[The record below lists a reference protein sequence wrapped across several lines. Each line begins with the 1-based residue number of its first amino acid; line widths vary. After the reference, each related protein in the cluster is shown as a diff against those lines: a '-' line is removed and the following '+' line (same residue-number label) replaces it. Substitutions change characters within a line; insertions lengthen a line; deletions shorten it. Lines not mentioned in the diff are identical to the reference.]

1 MELNNYIEYTLLKP
15 DTTKLDI
22 KELCREALEHNFSA
36 VCIPPFYVP
45 IAAKLLED
53 SNTKVI
59 TTIGYPMGYHAIPV
73 KVEEAKRAIDEG
85 VDEIEMM
92 VNIAA
97 VKDGNWSHVK
107 NDISSVTTAAHLKGK
122 KIKVILETSLLT
134 IEEIKQLCAICCDV
148 EVDCIKNATGVNGGH
163 STIEMINLLKTESK
177 GIKIVVA
184 GGVHTKAFA
193 LELIEAGVDKLGT
206 PEGVQLLHSIK

>member
-1 MELNNYIEYTLLKP
+1 MELNNYIEHTLLKP

-36 VCIPPFYVP
+36 VCVPPFHVN
-45 IAAKLLED
+45 IAAKLLEET
-53 SNTKVI
+53 SIKVI

-97 VKDGNWSHVK
+97 IKDANWSHVK
-107 NDISSVTTAAHLKGK
+107 NDITSVTTAAHLKGK
-122 KIKVILETSLLT
+122 KIKVILETSLLNL
-134 IEEIKQLCAICCDV
+134 EEVRQLCVICSEV
-148 EVDCIKNATGVNGGH
+148 EVDCIKNATGVNGGRA
-163 STIEMINLLKTESK
+163 TVEIVTLLKEASK
-177 GIKIVVA
+177 GIKVVA
-184 GGVHTKAFA
+184 AGGIDTKAFA

-206 PEGVQLLHSIK
+206 SKGIQLLQ

>member
-15 DTTKLDI
+15 NTTKLDI
-22 KELCREALEHNFSA
+22 KELCREAMEHNFSG
-36 VCIPPFYVP
+36 VCVPPFYVHT
-45 IAAKLLED
+45 AAKLLEET
-53 SNTKVI
+53 NIKVI

-97 VKDGNWSHVK
+97 VKDSNWSHVK
-107 NDISSVTTAAHLKGK
+107 NDIASVTTAAHLKGK

-134 IEEIKQLCAICCDV
+134 VEEIKQLCAICCDI
-148 EVDCIKNATGVNGGH
+148 EVDCIKNATGVNGGRA
-163 STIEMINLLKTESK
+163 TIEMILLLKEEAK
-177 GIKIVVA
+177 GIKIVAA
-184 GGVHTKAFA
+184 GGVHTRAFA

-206 PEGVQLLHSIK
+206 SEGVQLLQ

>member
-22 KELCREALEHNFSA
+22 KELCREAMEHNFSG
-36 VCIPPFYVP
+36 VCVPPFYVHT
-45 IAAKLLED
+45 AAKLLEET
-53 SNTKVI
+53 NIKVI

-97 VKDGNWSHVK
+97 VKDSNWSHVK
-107 NDISSVTTAAHLKGK
+107 NDIASVTTAAHLKGK

-134 IEEIKQLCAICCDV
+134 VEEIKRLCAICCEV
-148 EVDCIKNATGVNGGH
+148 EVDCIKNATGVNGGRA
-163 STIEMINLLKTESK
+163 TIEMITLLKEESK
-177 GIKIVVA
+177 GIKIVAA

-206 PEGVQLLHSIK
+206 SEGVLLLQ